1 MLDLHSQPI
10 LICFLMYKRSKVR
23 RHLGPESVR
32 EFSICDLTEILHA
45 YTQTTPRACSKV
57 FKNSFVF
64 ASCSSCGSG
73 KRTRQALLCH
83 CFGLLSINSV
93 DPHTSSPKLAILHLV
108 PYDDPESHCNWT
120 CPRTCSEAMKD
131 KIRSFCRAWPGTAKP
146 ASLERGCECPRPGF
160 VSDAPQGTARPDAPG
175 TSRIRLF
182 FGS

>member
-73 KRTRQALLCH
+73 KEPAKLCFVTALG
-83 CFGLLSINSV
+83 F
-93 DPHTSSPKLAILHLV
+93 
-108 PYDDPESHCNWT
+108 
-120 CPRTCSEAMKD
+120 
-131 KIRSFCRAWPGTAKP
+131 F
-146 ASLERGCECPRPGF
+146 PRP
-160 VSDAPQGTARPDAPG
+160 APSWPYCILSLMTQNLTATGLALGPAARP
-175 TSRIRLF
+175 
-182 FGS
+182 